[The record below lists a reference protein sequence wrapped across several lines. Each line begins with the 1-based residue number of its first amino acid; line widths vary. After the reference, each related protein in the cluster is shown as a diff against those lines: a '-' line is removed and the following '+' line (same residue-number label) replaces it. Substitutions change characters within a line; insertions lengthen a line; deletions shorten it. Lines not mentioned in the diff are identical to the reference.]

1 MDDLKAAS
9 AGFAFSILGSK
20 ILGFLVYD
28 LLTALILGGVGALG
42 GWVANRLLNRYF
54 PKKKKDETNH

>member
-1 MDDLKAAS
+1 MDDFRAAS
-9 AGFAFSILGSK
+9 LGLAFSLAGSK

-42 GWVANRLLNRYF
+42 GWMVNRLLNKYF
-54 PKKKKDETNH
+54 PKKK